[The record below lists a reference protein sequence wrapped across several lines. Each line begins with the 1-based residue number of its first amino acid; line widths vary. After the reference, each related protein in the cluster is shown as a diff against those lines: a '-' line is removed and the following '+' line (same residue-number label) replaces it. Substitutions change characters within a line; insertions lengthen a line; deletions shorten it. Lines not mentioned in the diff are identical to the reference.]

1 MLRTVLVTLLG
12 PMLWGTTY
20 VVFTETLP
28 VSHPLL
34 TGAMRALPAGLIL
47 LMLNPRIP
55 SPAALMRH
63 AVIGFSNI
71 GLFFALL
78 FVAAARLPGGLAAT
92 LGAIQPLIVIL
103 ISAWLAGR
111 TAHPLQIVAGI
122 AGVIGVGL
130 MVLSPD
136 AHPDPIGVSAA
147 IGGALSMA
155 AGTILIDR
163 WGRMGTPL
171 ETTTWQLIFGGA
183 MLMPVAL
190 FIEGLPPAPGLSE
203 MIGYSWLLLLG
214 TAFAYFVWTRGIGQL
229 GPSTAYLALASPVVA
244 TAIGAV
250 ALGEWFT
257 PLQWLGMAVVIGST
271 AAGVSIRR
279 PPQQPTSAPQ

>member
-1 MLRTVLVTLLG
+1 MLRTILITVLG

-20 VVFTETLP
+20 AVFTETLP

-47 LMLNPRIP
+47 LALNPKIP
-55 SPAALMRH
+55 PAAALKRH
-63 AVIGFSNI
+63 AVIGVSNI

-78 FVAAARLPGGLAAT
+78 FVAAARMPGGLAAT
-92 LGAIQPLIVIL
+92 LGAIQPLVVIL
-103 ISAWLAGR
+103 ISGWLIGR
-111 TAHPLQIVAGI
+111 APHPVQILAGI

-130 MVLSPD
+130 LVLSPE
-136 AHPDPIGVSAA
+136 ARPDLLGVAAA

-155 AGTILIDR
+155 MGTVLIDR

-183 MLMPVAL
+183 MLLPVAL
-190 FIEGLPPAPGLSE
+190 LVEGLPPAPGMTE
-203 MIGYSWLLLLG
+203 MLGYGWLMLLG
-214 TAFAYFVWTRGIGQL
+214 TAFAYFVWTRGIGRI
-229 GPSTAYLALASPVVA
+229 GPSAAYLALASPVVA

-257 PLQWLGMAVVIGST
+257 PMQWAGMVLVIGAT
-271 AAGVSIRR
+271 AVGVSIGRR
-279 PPQQPTSAPQ
+279 A